1 MKKVQTENA
10 PKAIG
15 PYSQAVVLDAGRQL
29 VFVSGQVPLDPATG
43 KLVEGDMAVLT
54 NRVLDNVEAILLAA
68 GSSLDKVLR
77 ADIFLTDLKNDFA
90 AMNAAYGQ
98 RFNGVVA
105 PARQTVEVSTLPLG
119 AKIEISCIA
128 FI

>member
-1 MKKVQTENA
+1 MKKVQTEKA

-54 NRVLDNVEAILLAA
+54 NQVLDNVEAILLAA

-90 AMNAAYGQ
+90 TMNAAYGQ